1 MPFPPR
7 IGGQAVI
14 EGVMM
19 RSPGWVAV
27 VTRSPAGKLVAHT
40 WSFPSLLFA
49 FQALRLPLLRGIVVL
64 YESLVI
70 GSRALLISAG
80 QASTST
86 RPLTAGQVRGAMARS
101 LAASVALFFVLPAA
115 VVRLAG
121 GGRLPATLDDLIEGA
136 LRIGLVLAFLALIGR
151 IPEIRRVFQY
161 HGAEHK
167 AVNAFEM
174 RIPLE
179 IPSVRMCSR
188 FHPRCGTSFLL
199 VVLLVAVIVF
209 AFLGHPPLVIQLL
222 ERVLVLPL
230 VAGLSYELIR
240 LGSRSRL
247 VWPILLPGMWL
258 QRLTTEE
265 PDDRQIEVAIEA
277 LQEVVARERG
287 VVAEPKSAL
296 LEHPDRF
303 HMQADLSDR
312 LKREVHVLKLPA
324 HGREFQ
330 RAE

>member
-1 MPFPPR
+1 MPGPPR

-19 RSPGWVAV
+19 RSPRWVAV
-27 VTRSPAGKLVAHT
+27 VTRSPAGALVART

-49 FQALRLPLLRGIVVL
+49 SRALRLPLVRGIVVL

-80 QASTST
+80 QASAST

-101 LAASVALFFVLPAA
+101 LGVSIALFFVLPAA
-115 VVRLAG
+115 IVRLAG
-121 GGRLPATLDDLIEGA
+121 GGRRPATVDDLIEGA
-136 LRIGLVLAFLALIGR
+136 LRIGLVLAFLVLIGR

-167 AVNAFEM
+167 AVNALEL

-179 IPSVRMCSR
+179 IPPVRICSR

-247 VWPILLPGMWL
+247 VRPILLPGMWL
-258 QRLTTEE
+258 QRLTTVE
-265 PDDRQIEVAIEA
+265 PDDCQIEVAIAA
-277 LQEVVARERG
+277 LQEVLAGERG
-287 VVAEPKSAL
+287 LVAEPASTP
-296 LEHPDRF
+296 LERPTT
-303 HMQADLSDR
+303 
-312 LKREVHVLKLPA
+312 
-324 HGREFQ
+324 
-330 RAE
+330 